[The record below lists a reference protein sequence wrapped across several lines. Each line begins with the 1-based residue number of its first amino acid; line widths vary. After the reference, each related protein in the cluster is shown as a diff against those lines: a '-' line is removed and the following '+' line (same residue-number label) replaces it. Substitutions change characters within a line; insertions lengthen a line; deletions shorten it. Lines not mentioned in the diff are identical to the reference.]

1 MESGVLTKS
10 LIRDIE
16 DMAARMR
23 KSALDMAFSARGSAS
38 HIGAG
43 MSIIDILAVLYGGVM
58 KLNKSD
64 PLWGGRDRFILSKGH
79 GVLGYYAALAEV
91 GYLSKKDLETFE
103 KPGTFLAGHPVK
115 NLERGIEFTNG
126 SLGMGLSLGVGVA
139 LAMKKKGNA
148 NKVYVLMGDGE
159 CNEGSVWEAVMSA
172 AQFKLDNLVA
182 IADCNS
188 FQLGGRNEDIMS
200 VGDMAEKAR
209 SFGWSAVTVDGHD
222 AERLYESLTA
232 SYEKC
237 KPLMIAAMTIKGKGF
252 SLFESD
258 NRWHHAMIS
267 KSQYDS
273 LTGELERPR
282 QL

>member
-1 MESGVLTKS
+1 MEADAPGKD

-16 DMAARMR
+16 GMAARMR

-43 MSIIDILAVLYGGVM
+43 MSIIDVLAVLYGGVM
-58 KLNKSD
+58 KLDKGD
-64 PLWGGRDRFILSKGH
+64 PLWDGRDRFILSKGH

-91 GYLSKKDLETFE
+91 GYISREDLDTFE
-103 KPGTFLAGHPVK
+103 KPGTFLVGHPVM
-115 NLERGIEFTNG
+115 NRGHGIEFTNG

-139 LAMKKKGNA
+139 LALKKRGAA

-172 AQFKLDNLVA
+172 SQFRLDNLVA
-182 IADCNS
+182 IVDCNA
-188 FQLGGRNEDIMS
+188 FQLGGRNEDIMN

-209 SFGWSAVTVDGHD
+209 SFGWNAVTVDGHD

-232 SYEKC
+232 SYEDG
-237 KPLMIAAMTIKGKGF
+237 KPLMIAARTIKGKGF

-258 NRWHHAMIS
+258 NRWHHAMLS

-273 LTGELERPR
+273 LVDELERQRP
-282 QL
+282 

>member
-1 MESGVLTKS
+1 MEADAQRKK

-43 MSIIDILAVLYGGVM
+43 MSIIDVLAVLYGGVM
-58 KLNKSD
+58 KLDKGD
-64 PLWGGRDRFILSKGH
+64 PIWAGRDRFILSKGH
-79 GVLGYYAALAEV
+79 GVLGYYAALAEI
-91 GYLSKKDLETFE
+91 GYLSKDDLDTFE
-103 KPGTFLAGHPVK
+103 RSGTFLAGHPVM
-115 NLERGIEFTNG
+115 NRERGIEFTNG

-139 LAMKKKGNA
+139 LALKKRGGA
-148 NKVYVLMGDGE
+148 NKVYVLVGDGE
-159 CNEGSVWEAVMSA
+159 CNEGAVWEAAMSA

-182 IADCNS
+182 IADCNA

-209 SFGWSAVTVDGHD
+209 SFGWNAVTVDGHD

-232 SYEKC
+232 SYENG
-237 KPLMIAAMTIKGKGF
+237 KPLMIAAKTIKGKGF
-252 SLFESD
+252 SMFESD
-258 NRWHHAMIS
+258 NRWHHAMLS

-273 LTGELERPR
+273 LAEELRSR
-282 QL
+282 QP